1 MAHNQLADLPIGASN
16 YWMHS
21 LERLYFSHNKL
32 SEISRNLTELNYM
45 TTLDLSYNM
54 IKNLPPTSD
63 WTGSRL
69 SKLNLSF
76 NQLTKLSHDQE
87 NQQKSVLEQAPQ
99 PTTRHPSA
107 VNRWVWFPL
116 GGCGFVLVGT
126 CGCLGDCCRVIKVH

>member
-1 MAHNQLADLPIGASN
+1 MHLDVAHNQLTDLPIGASN

-32 SEISRNLTELNYM
+32 TDISRNLTELNYL
-45 TTLDLSYNM
+45 TSLDLSYNM
-54 IKNLPPTSD
+54 IKHLPPTSD

-87 NQQKSVLEQAPQ
+87 TQQKSVQEQAPL

-107 VNRWVWFPL
+107 VNRWVWSR
-116 GGCGFVLVGT
+116 GS
-126 CGCLGDCCRVIKVH
+126 